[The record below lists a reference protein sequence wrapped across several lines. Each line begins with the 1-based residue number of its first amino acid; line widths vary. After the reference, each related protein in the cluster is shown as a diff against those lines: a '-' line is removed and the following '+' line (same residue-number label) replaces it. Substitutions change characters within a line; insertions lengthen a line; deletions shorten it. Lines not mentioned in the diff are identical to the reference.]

1 MFIVKDF
8 FEVLEK
14 SRWITG
20 RSNSYDNQLQ
30 FYADTPE
37 NLLATDDEIEAK
49 LINKYI
55 TSLGTI

>member
-14 SRWITG
+14 SRWI
-20 RSNSYDNQLQ
+20 RSNSYDNQLH

-49 LINKYI
+49 LIYKYI